1 MLPFFFKPSVE
12 KNKNVDFLAAK
23 CDEMVL
29 MVTHP
34 EIDRDGG
41 PYSMLIKPFG
51 KTVLP
56 INPILIF
63 GKSNN
68 LLSLFINITHTIHL
82 SIEGVDYD
90 DGDLR
95 GFSGNYPVE
104 ILFNFHNCHQS
115 TKPQHQQIQTH

>member
-1 MLPFFFKPSVE
+1 M
-12 KNKNVDFLAAK
+12 DFLAAN

-34 EIDRDGG
+34 EIDRDDG
-41 PYSMLIKPFG
+41 PFSMLIKPFG

-90 DGDLR
+90 DGDLC
-95 GFSGNYPVE
+95 GFSGHYPGE
-104 ILFNFHNCHQS
+104 ILFNSHNCHQS
-115 TKPQHQQIQTH
+115 KKPQYQQIQTH